1 MRTRLRVLPCLD
13 SKDHAERCRTSLDIS
28 LQGASHLGQT
38 AMEAV
43 RTGAY
48 QDVRGRDVSIA
59 TLVETA
65 RAGTVSIRPDDP
77 LPDPPVRSFDVT
89 AVQVLNQTTLVAART
104 LVEQGHDPLVLN
116 FANGVVPGGGFLLG
130 ARAQEEVLCHSSAL
144 FATLEGDPMYE
155 AHRERPLPDS
165 TAWAIYSPAVPV
177 FRTDEGT
184 SLDAPWLLSFL
195 TCAAPYA
202 PTVGQP
208 LSGDLLAERISRV
221 LAIAHAYGHATLVL
235 GAWGCGAFAND
246 PHRAARDFREALE
259 GPFAGA
265 FEHVVFAITD
275 WSSERRSLGPFR
287 DVFAEE

>member
-1 MRTRLRVLPCLD
+1 MRTRLHILPCLD
-13 SKDHAERCRTSLDIS
+13 SREHAERCRTSLDIS
-28 LQGASHLGQT
+28 RQDASHLGLT

-43 RTGAY
+43 RSGVY
-48 QDVRGRDVSIA
+48 QDVRGRDMSIA
-59 TLVETA
+59 ALVETA
-65 RAGTVSIRPDDP
+65 RAGTVSIRPDDR
-77 LPDPPVRSFDVT
+77 LPEPPARSFDVT
-89 AVQVLNQTTLVAART
+89 VVQVRNQTSLVAART

-130 ARAQEEVLCHSSAL
+130 ARAQEEALCRSSAL
-144 FATLEGDPMYE
+144 FATLDGDPMYE

-184 SLDAPWLLSFL
+184 PLDEPWLLSFL

-208 LSGDLLAERISRV
+208 LSGDLLEARISRV
-221 LAIAHAYGHATLVL
+221 LAIAQACGHAALVL

-246 PHRAARDFREALE
+246 PHRTAKDFRSALE

-287 DVFAEE
+287 DVFAQE